1 MIPILFI
8 IPKFS
13 LLSFIILIFLL
24 AAIFGFLF
32 LLLRKN
38 ADSVIQIKKD
48 LIGYYFFILII
59 LTLLYFFGPFPVRTY
74 GVAIACGFLVAI
86 LVGRPLF
93 RKSNINPDA
102 IFDIVVYIIMGV
114 IIGARLFYII
124 FYDLGYFINNPWKIV
139 AVWEGGLVLYGG
151 LIGGALAGIY
161 KMKKMKLNLL
171 KTLDVF
177 GVIIPLGIIFGRF
190 GCLGYGCCF
199 AKIAPEW
206 FPFKISFPATG
217 HALTGHTPA
226 FSEHLHQGL
235 VAVGD
240 KFSLPVYPSQIISS
254 LNGLLLFIVL

>member
-1 MIPILFI
+1 MIPILFV

-24 AAIFGFLF
+24 AAIFSFLF

-74 GVAIACGFLVAI
+74 GVAIACGFLIAI

-93 RKSNINPDA
+93 KKSNINPDA

-114 IIGARLFYII
+114 IIGARIFYII
-124 FYDLGYFINNPWKIV
+124 FYDLGYFINHPWKIV

-171 KTLDVF
+171 KTLDVLA
-177 GVIIPLGIIFGRF
+177 VIIPRG
-190 GCLGYGCCF
+190 
-199 AKIAPEW
+199 
-206 FPFKISFPATG
+206 T
-217 HALTGHTPA
+217 
-226 FSEHLHQGL
+226 
-235 VAVGD
+235 V
-240 KFSLPVYPSQIISS
+240 
-254 LNGLLLFIVL
+254 